1 MDTKECKACK
11 TVKSIDKFNKDSSA
25 YDGIR
30 TKCKDCQRKVNRAY
44 DLKNSNKRR
53 EYQKARYKR
62 MTELP
67 SDIKYLVSEGDWRVC
82 YRCKSAKPK
91 EDFSVYSGVKTIC
104 DICRKD

>member
-11 TVKSIDKFNKDSSA
+11 TVKTIDKFNKDSSA

-44 DLKNSNKRR
+44 DLKNSDKRKA
-53 EYQKARYKR
+53 YQKTRYKH

-67 SDIKYLVSEGDWRVC
+67 KDIKYYVNEGLWRLC
-82 YRCKSAKPK
+82 YRCKVAKPR
-91 EDFSVYSGVKTIC
+91 EEFSKYSGVKTIC